1 VTRTHFLLPDSPAI
15 DAGNDALGTSKDQR
29 GTGFSRQAGAGVDIG
44 AVESDTIFVSGFE
57 WPSP

>member
-29 GTGFSRQAGAGVDIG
+29 GTGFPRQAGAGVDIG